1 MKPQTA
7 VWKWGD
13 SLEGVRETLAAGGM
27 LAIPT
32 ESSYALAT
40 NPRSQEGVEG
50 VFRFKARSADKPLPV
65 VTGSLEQLAE
75 LGIDIQDPQLRM
87 LASLWPAPLSVVVPI
102 VRPLPATGS
111 SRSLA
116 VRIPDHPRLVEM
128 LTRLET
134 PLTATSANRSGEP
147 PVCDSVEMALRLA
160 GWRAV
165 VVDDGLLAGGL
176 PSTMVALGT
185 GGLEVLRVG
194 RYPVGLLRQRLAEL
208 GWSAGFSAT
217 VAEKSADPPA
227 GAR

>member
-1 MKPQTA
+1 MMPQPV

-40 NPRSQEGVEG
+40 DPRSHEGVEG

-65 VTGSLEQLAE
+65 VTGSLEQLAG
-75 LGIDIQDPQLRM
+75 LGIDIQDPRLRM
-87 LASLWPAPLSVVVPI
+87 LACLWPAPLSVVVPI
-102 VRPLPATGS
+102 DRSLPAAGPC
-111 SRSLA
+111 RSLA
-116 VRIPDHPRLVEM
+116 VRIPDHPRLAEV

-147 PVCDSVEMALRLA
+147 PICEAVEMVQRLA

-194 RYPVGLLRQRLAEL
+194 RYPVALLRQRLAEL

-217 VAEKSADPPA
+217 VAEKPADRPA
-227 GAR
+227 GAQ